1 MDYEKILRK
10 LIEIYA
16 EQEKVNVKVKIE
28 RKWKQMKKK
37 LDKNKIY
44 AFIGQAVV
52 YSTIYLAAIAATAW
66 AFCQNTIY

>member
-28 RKWKQMKKK
+28 RI
-37 LDKNKIY
+37 DIN
-44 AFIGQAVV
+44 V
-52 YSTIYLAAIAATAW
+52 
-66 AFCQNTIY
+66 

>member
-28 RKWKQMKKK
+28 RSEINEKK
-37 LDKNKIY
+37 
-44 AFIGQAVV
+44 A
-52 YSTIYLAAIAATAW
+52 
-66 AFCQNTIY
+66 

>member
-28 RKWKQMKKK
+28 RI
-37 LDKNKIY
+37 DIN
-44 AFIGQAVV
+44 G
-52 YSTIYLAAIAATAW
+52 
-66 AFCQNTIY
+66 